1 MTDLQVN
8 KYNSHEAVK
17 LIFGNNEEAY
27 SHFEE
32 FVILVNLL
40 FTNMTAIQAAAAIQ
54 EADRTG
60 TSAQKQETRNSLVNA
75 MMKIGHAVM
84 AHSVI
89 INDLETLARA
99 NYTKSDLE
107 KCQGL
112 QLLERATIV
121 SNAAAVIPL
130 PMYEKLHITAADI
143 TAVGTLRKQFNDEL
157 AAPRVETVIRK
168 GSTYNLRVLFRETD
182 DLLRNKIDRIMP
194 IYKTAYPDFVKNY
207 FDARIII
214 NLGHRMAGSNVAT
227 ITGTVI
233 DFETELPVA
242 GALIT
247 VLETG
252 QTAITDAN
260 GNFTITIEKAG
271 DYRLQVQ
278 KENYTTHTEDPA
290 RLEIGFEY
298 TFDFELEPI
307 SAQ

>member
-17 LIFGNNEEAY
+17 IIFGNNEDAF
-27 SHFEE
+27 SHFDE
-32 FVILVNLL
+32 FVILVTLL
-40 FTNMTAIQAAAAIQ
+40 FTKMTAIQAAAAIQ
-54 EADRTG
+54 EEDHTG
-60 TSAQKQETRNSLVNA
+60 TSAQKQVTRNSLVNA
-75 MMKIGHAVM
+75 MLKVGHAVM
-84 AHSVI
+84 AHSVVI
-89 INDLETLARA
+89 SDLDTLAKA
-99 NYTKSDLE
+99 DYTKSDLE

-112 QLLERATIV
+112 KLLERATII
-121 SNAAAVIPL
+121 SNAAAGIPL

-157 AAPRVETVIRK
+157 AAPRAETVIRK
-168 GSTYNLRVLFRETD
+168 GSTYNLRLLFRETD

-194 IYKTAYPDFVKNY
+194 IYKTTYPDFVKNY
-207 FDARIII
+207 FDARIIV
-214 NLGHRMAGSNVAT
+214 NLGKRKSGSNVIT

-242 GALIT
+242 GAVIT

-290 RLEIGFEY
+290 RMEPGVEY

-307 SAQ
+307 AS